1 MSTIDHLRQ
10 TGRTTRMLQAA
21 EEQEKLGK
29 IVTIVFATTMEYR
42 AHKPKHSFLSSR
54 YANVRVFNPKE
65 EGIQKF
71 LALDPETT
79 FIDHAVIEIHFSDLI
94 TTLNRFNLKA

>member
-21 EEQEKLGK
+21 EEQIKQGET
-29 IVTIVFATTMEYR
+29 VTVVFATFLEYQS
-42 AHKPKHSFLSSR
+42 HKLKHSFLSSR

-71 LALDPETT
+71 LVLDPETT
-79 FIDHAVIEIHFSDLI
+79 FIDHAVIEIHFSDLVFA
-94 TTLNRFNLKA
+94 LNRFNLKA